1 MLDFDWNDLR
11 AFLAVARVGRL
22 TVAAQRMGIDH
33 STLSRRVSAL
43 EGALGTRLFDRRP
56 SGFALTNDGERLL
69 VDAERMESMAITLRA
84 RLDVDAHQVGGT
96 VRVGTPEAF
105 GTYFL
110 APRLAELCAA
120 QPGLEIELV
129 ANPRS
134 FSLSKREAD
143 LAIGM
148 TRPESGRLFARKLVD
163 YALGLYAA
171 RGYTELADA
180 IRSTDDL
187 PGHRWVGY
195 VEDLLWTSELNYL
208 PQVSPAIHPQARI
221 SNVITQLEA
230 VRGGAGLAVLPHFL
244 ARTCPDL
251 VAVLPEAVRI
261 VRAYWLIAHAD
272 TRDLPRVRLVSDFL
286 TRQAEAAGDAF
297 WLKGP

>member
-1 MLDFDWNDLR
+1 MADFDWNDLR
-11 AFLAVARVGRL
+11 AFLAIARVGRL
-22 TVAAQRMGIDH
+22 TIAAQRMGIDH
-33 STLSRRVSAL
+33 STLSRRLSAL

-56 SGFALTNDGERLL
+56 FGFTLTNDGERLL
-69 VDAERMESMAITLRA
+69 ADAERMESVAITLRA
-84 RLDVDAHQVGGT
+84 HLDADAHQVSGT
-96 VRVGTPEAF
+96 VRLGTPEAF

-110 APRLAELCAA
+110 APRLAEFCTA
-120 QPGLEIELV
+120 QPTLEVELV

-148 TRPESGRLFARKLVD
+148 TRPETGRLFARKLVD
-163 YALGLYAA
+163 YALGVYAA
-171 RGYTELADA
+171 RGYVESADA
-180 IRSTDDL
+180 ILSVDDL
-187 PGHRWVGY
+187 PGHRWIGY

-221 SNVITQLEA
+221 SNIITQLEA
-230 VRGGAGLAVLPHFL
+230 VRGGGGLAILPYFL

-251 VAVLPEAVRI
+251 VPVLPEVVRI
-261 VRAYWLIAHAD
+261 VRAYWLIAHED

-286 TRQAEAAGDAF
+286 TRQAETAGEAF
-297 WLKGP
+297 WLTPP

>member
-1 MLDFDWNDLR
+1 MSDFDWNDLR
-11 AFLAVARVGRL
+11 AFLAVVRAGRL

-33 STLSRRVSAL
+33 STLSRRLSAL

-56 SGFALTNDGERLL
+56 SGFALTSDGERLL
-69 VDAERMESMAITLRA
+69 VDAERMESVAITLRS
-84 RLDVDAHQVGGT
+84 RLDETAQQVSGT
-96 VRVGTPEAF
+96 VRLGTPEGF

-110 APRLAELCAA
+110 APRLAELSAS
-120 QPGLEIELV
+120 QPALEVELV

-143 LAIGM
+143 LAVGM
-148 TRPESGRLFARKLVD
+148 TRPEAGRLFARKLVD

-171 RGYTELADA
+171 QSYAEAADA
-180 IRSTDDL
+180 IQTVDDL
-187 PGHRWVGY
+187 PRHRWVGY

-208 PQVSPAIHPQARI
+208 PQVSQAIHPQVRI

-230 VRGGAGLAVLPHFL
+230 VRGGVGLGVLPHFL
-244 ARTCPDL
+244 ARGCPDL
-251 VAVLPEAVRI
+251 VAILPEAVHI

-272 TRDLPRVRLVSDFL
+272 TRDLPRVRLVSEFL
-286 TRQAEAAGDAF
+286 IRQAEAAGNAF
-297 WLKGP
+297 WLAAP

>member
-1 MLDFDWNDLR
+1 M
-11 AFLAVARVGRL
+11 
-22 TVAAQRMGIDH
+22 
-33 STLSRRVSAL
+33 
-43 EGALGTRLFDRRP
+43 
-56 SGFALTNDGERLL
+56 
-69 VDAERMESMAITLRA
+69 DA
-84 RLDVDAHQVGGT
+84 DAHQVGGT
-96 VRVGTPEAF
+96 VRLGTPEAF

-110 APRLAELCAA
+110 APRLAELCTA
-120 QPGLEIELV
+120 QPALEVELV

-148 TRPESGRLFARKLVD
+148 TRPETGRLYARKLVD

-171 RGYTELADA
+171 RRYVEAAET
-180 IRSTDDL
+180 IRSVDDL
-187 PGHRWVGY
+187 PRHRWVGY

-208 PQVSPAIHPQARI
+208 PQVSAAIHPQARI

-244 ARTCPDL
+244 ARGCQDL
-251 VAVLPEAVRI
+251 VAVLPEVHI

-286 TRQAEAAGDAF
+286 TRQAEAAGNAF
-297 WLKGP
+297 GWRRRKTRARTIRELPDQLSLDELAALWRSLRPAAWPRSRRRREGTLPCCRGA

>member
-1 MLDFDWNDLR
+1 MSDFDWNDLR
-11 AFLAVARVGRL
+11 AFLAVARAGRL
-22 TVAAQRMGIDH
+22 TVAAQRMGVDH
-33 STLSRRVSAL
+33 STLSRRLSAL
-43 EGALGTRLFDRRP
+43 EGTLGARLFDRRP
-56 SGFALTNDGERLL
+56 SGFALTNVGERLL
-69 VDAERMESMAITLRA
+69 ADAERMESLAIGLRA
-84 RLDVDAHQVGGT
+84 RLDADAHQVGGT
-96 VRVGTPEAF
+96 IRLGTPEAF

-110 APRLAELCAA
+110 APRLAELCTA
-120 QPGLEIELV
+120 QPALEVELV

-143 LAIGM
+143 LTIGM
-148 TRPESGRLFARKLVD
+148 PRPETGRLYARKLVD

-171 RGYTELADA
+171 RRYAEAAEA
-180 IRSTDDL
+180 IRSVDDL
-187 PGHRWVGY
+187 PRHRWVGY

-208 PQVSPAIHPQARI
+208 PQVSAAIHPQARI

-244 ARTCPDL
+244 ARGFQDL
-251 VAVLPEAVRI
+251 VAILPEVHI

-286 TRQAEAAGDAF
+286 TRQAEAAGNAF
-297 WLKGP
+297 WLAPP

>member
-1 MLDFDWNDLR
+1 MSDFDRNDLR
-11 AFLAVARVGRL
+11 AFLAAARAGRL
-22 TVAAQRMGIDH
+22 TVAAQRMGVDH
-33 STLSRRVSAL
+33 STLSRRLSAL
-43 EGALGTRLFDRRP
+43 EGTLGARLFDRRP
-56 SGFALTNDGERLL
+56 SGFALTNAGERLL
-69 VDAERMESMAITLRA
+69 ADAERMESLAIGLPA
-84 RLDVDAHQVGGT
+84 RLDADAHQVGGT
-96 VRVGTPEAF
+96 VRLGTPEAF

-110 APRLAELCAA
+110 APRLAELCTA
-120 QPGLEIELV
+120 QPALEVELV

-148 TRPESGRLFARKLVD
+148 TRPETGRLYARKLVD

-171 RGYTELADA
+171 RRYVEAAET
-180 IRSTDDL
+180 IRSVDDL
-187 PGHRWVGY
+187 PRHRWVGY

-208 PQVSPAIHPQARI
+208 PQVSAAIHPQARI

-244 ARTCPDL
+244 ARGCQDL
-251 VAVLPEAVRI
+251 VAVLPEVHI

-286 TRQAEAAGDAF
+286 TRQAEAAGNAF
-297 WLKGP
+297 WLAPP

>member
-1 MLDFDWNDLR
+1 MSDFDWNDLR
-11 AFLAVARVGRL
+11 AFLAVARAGRL
-22 TVAAQRMGIDH
+22 TVAAQRMGVDH
-33 STLSRRVSAL
+33 STLSRRLSAL
-43 EGALGTRLFDRRP
+43 EGTLGARLFDRRP
-56 SGFALTNDGERLL
+56 SGFALTNVGERLL
-69 VDAERMESMAITLRA
+69 ADAERMESLAIGLRA
-84 RLDVDAHQVGGT
+84 RLDADAHQVGGT
-96 VRVGTPEAF
+96 IRLGTPEAF

-110 APRLAELCAA
+110 APRLAELCTA
-120 QPGLEIELV
+120 QPALEVELV

-148 TRPESGRLFARKLVD
+148 TRPETGRLYARKLVD

-171 RGYTELADA
+171 RRYAEAAEA
-180 IRSTDDL
+180 IRSVDDL
-187 PGHRWVGY
+187 PRHRWVGY

-208 PQVSPAIHPQARI
+208 PQVSAAIHPQARI

-244 ARTCPDL
+244 ARGFQDL
-251 VAVLPEAVRI
+251 VAILPEVHI

-286 TRQAEAAGDAF
+286 TRQAEAAGNAF
-297 WLKGP
+297 WLAPP